1 MSHPRP
7 ASEVVARS
15 LPVKFQLQMSRWR
28 AAVDAYV
35 PPAAETGGRLVS
47 LDVARGMAVAMM
59 LFVEQLRGSGFPS
72 LRHAA
77 WVGLTWADIVFPC
90 FMFLAGCSL
99 AVVTLRVPETGNLIA
114 MFVRRALNLFAVGL
128 VFNAFS
134 GGGADLST
142 LRIPGVLQR
151 IGVCLLAALLVVL
164 LCRRLPVGRSESARS
179 GLASSQPGRSVSGG
193 SVFWVG
199 LVALVLLVAYGQWLV
214 TSGLGCGSPVTAR
227 CNAAGALDRRLLPV
241 AHLYRG
247 ADFPGYDPEG
257 VASSVAA
264 VVTVLAG
271 WVAMRC
277 ALARQASVRWWLLAL
292 PAAAALWAASW
303 VGPLTAGIGSIKRLW
318 SPVFT
323 LRTAAIALVVLA
335 LCRPLDGL
343 QRRAAAVGHRAVCPL
358 AALGRHALTIY
369 VGQHLIGTALDRTTI
384 DGRSLADRMAG
395 HFAGFGSEGRYLAFA
410 IACTIVATAAA
421 LTLDALDRT
430 AKRRRQPSGRQPG
443 LG

>member
-1 MSHPRP
+1 MS
-7 ASEVVARS
+7 VVIKGITDEGSVGTGGRLAGPIAKQVR
-15 LPVKFQLQMSRWR
+15 RWR
-28 AAVDAYV
+28 ATIDAYV
-35 PPAAETGGRLVS
+35 PPAAAADGRLVS
-47 LDVARGMAVAMM
+47 LDVARGVAVAMM
-59 LFVEQLRGSGFPS
+59 LFVEQLRGNGFAS

-99 AVVTLRVPETGNLIA
+99 AVVTLRVPATGNLIA
-114 MFVRRALNLFAVGL
+114 MFARRALNLFAVGL

-134 GGGADLST
+134 GSGADLST

-164 LCRRLPVGRSESARS
+164 ACRRLSLGRSQSD
-179 GLASSQPGRSVSGG
+179 RSV
-193 SVFWVG
+193 VWVG

-214 TSGLGCGSPVTAR
+214 RSGLGCGSQVTPL
-227 CNAAGALDRRLLPV
+227 CNAAGELDRRLLPL

-257 VASSVAA
+257 VAGSVAA
-264 VVTVLAG
+264 LVTVLAG
-271 WVAMRC
+271 WVGMRC
-277 ALARQASVRWWLLAL
+277 ALARQASVRWGLLAL

-303 VGPLTAGIGSIKRLW
+303 IGPLTAGVGSIKRLW
-318 SPVFT
+318 SPAFT
-323 LRTAAIALVVLA
+323 LRTAALALVLLA

-343 QRRAAAVGHRAVCPL
+343 QHRAAAVIHRVVYPL
-358 AALGRHALTIY
+358 SALGRHALTIY

-384 DGRSLADRMAG
+384 DGRSLADHMAG
-395 HFAGFGSEGRYLAFA
+395 HFAGFGREGRYLAFA
-410 IACTIVATAAA
+410 VACTVAAAAVA

-430 AKRRRQPSGRQPG
+430 AKHR
-443 LG
+443 